1 MMGMTRHDSFAK
13 RLGRMAIHILHVHST
28 FALGGKEAR
37 AARLMNAFGDAAR
50 HTIIS
55 SMPDQLGAREA
66 IAEGIKYEIAQD
78 PPPLTG
84 KPSVR
89 RYDAIARFMSRFDLV
104 LTYNWG
110 AIDAVMAGRVFPKRV
125 PPIIH
130 HEDGFNEDEAIA
142 LKPQRNMYRRV
153 ALGAAKALVVPSE
166 TLEQLALQAWKQ
178 PRQKVFRI
186 ANGVDVDS
194 YAKPPKPDAIPG
206 FRRKKGEVVIGTLA
220 GLREVKNLPM
230 LVRAVAGVPVKTRLV
245 IVGEGPERARIEAT
259 AQAMDM
265 ADKLHLPGFLPQPW
279 RFLGLFDIF
288 ALSSKSEQFPISVV
302 EAMAA
307 GLPVSSPHVGDVSR
321 MLSMA
326 NYPYVAP
333 EVDEV
338 LLRDSITYF
347 ARDADKRREVGEA
360 NQRRARA
367 DYDEKAM
374 IKRYAA
380 LYGETLGR
388 RDIFG

>member
-1 MMGMTRHDSFAK
+1 
-13 RLGRMAIHILHVHST
+13 MAVHFLHVHST

-37 AARLMNAFGDAAR
+37 AVRLMNAFGDAAR
-50 HTIIS
+50 HTIVS
-55 SMPDQLGAREA
+55 SMPDQLGARDA
-66 IAEGIKYEIAQD
+66 IAPGINYEIAQD

-84 KPSVR
+84 KPSVG
-89 RYDAIARFMSRFDLV
+89 RYDSIARFLSRFDLV

-110 AIDAVMAGRVFPKRV
+110 AMDAVMAGRVFPRRV
-125 PPIIH
+125 PPIVH
-130 HEDGFNEDEAIA
+130 HEDGFNEDEAVA

-153 ALGAAKALVVPSE
+153 ALSAAKALAVPSE
-166 TLEQLALQAWKQ
+166 TLEAIALGAWKQ
-178 PRQKVFRI
+178 PRDKVHRI
-186 ANGVDVDS
+186 ANGVPVDL
-194 YAKPPKPDAIPG
+194 YAKPPKADAIPG
-206 FRRKKGEVVIGTLA
+206 FVRKKGEVVIGTLA

-245 IVGEGPERARIEAT
+245 IVGEGPERARIEAV

-265 ADKLHLPGFLPQPW
+265 ADKVHLPGFMPDPW
-279 RFLGLFDIF
+279 RYLGLFDIF

-338 LLRDSITYF
+338 LLRDSLTLF
-347 ARDADKRREVGEA
+347 SRDADKRKTVGEA

-367 DYDEKAM
+367 DYDERAM
-374 IKRYAA
+374 IARYAA
-380 LYGETLGR
+380 LYGEALGR
-388 RDIFG
+388 WDIFG